1 MTTSASLTDRYVA
14 AVLRSLPEDKRAD
27 IEKELRA
34 SIADAVDARL
44 ENGEAAADAE
54 RAVLQELGDP
64 ARLAAGY
71 AGRPLWLVGPAYYV
85 EYVRFL
91 RLLLVIVLP
100 IVAAVLVVTQVL
112 AGANVGQVVGG
123 GFATLLTVAVHMV
136 FWITLLFV
144 VLERTGTKA
153 PVIAFDLDDL
163 PLPATETTPKLS
175 DLVATLV
182 FLLFT
187 VGALAWQQMS
197 SVFLDGEGNPIPLL
211 QPDLWA
217 LWIPVFIALCALTLV
232 HAVVLYSVG
241 RWTVPLLVTVVLLNL
256 ASAAVV
262 VWLLVTGR
270 LLNPAF
276 FAEFGWDDVFA
287 IDGVGTIVTVL
298 GVIVIAIGGIL
309 DAAVK
314 TRRTLAESTARRG
327 AV

>member
-1 MTTSASLTDRYVA
+1 MTTPVSLTDRYVA

-27 IEKELRA
+27 IDKELRA
-34 SIADAVDARL
+34 SIADAVDARIA
-44 ENGEAAADAE
+44 NGEPEADAE

-112 AGANVGQVVGG
+112 AGADIGQVFGG
-123 GFATLLTVAVHMV
+123 AVATLLTVAVHMV

-153 PVIAFDLDDL
+153 PVISFDLDDL

-175 DLVATLV
+175 DLVATVV

-187 VGALAWQQMS
+187 VGAIVWQQMS
-197 SVFLDGEGNPIPLL
+197 SVFTDASGQPIPVL
-211 QPDLWA
+211 QPDLWT

-256 ASAAVV
+256 VTAAVV
-262 VWLLVTGR
+262 IWLLVAGR
-270 LLNPAF
+270 LLNPEF
-276 FAEFGWDDVFA
+276 FAEFGWNDVFA
-287 IDGVGTIVTVL
+287 VDGVGTIVTIL
-298 GVIVIAIGGIL
+298 GVVVIAIGGIL

-314 TRRTLAESTARRG
+314 TRRTLAGEA
-327 AV
+327 AA

>member
-1 MTTSASLTDRYVA
+1 MTATPSLTDRYVA
-14 AVLRSLPEDKRAD
+14 AVLRSLPEAKRAD

-34 SIADAVDARL
+34 SIADAVDARVAS
-44 ENGEAAADAE
+44 GEPTADAE

-100 IVAAVLVVTQVL
+100 IVAAVLIVTQAL
-112 AGANVGQVVGG
+112 AGANIGQVFGG
-123 GFATLLTVAVHMV
+123 TFGTVLTVAVHMV

-153 PVIAFDLDDL
+153 PVIAFDLDEL
-163 PLPATETTPKLS
+163 PVPTTETTPKLS
-175 DLVATLV
+175 DLVATV
-182 FLLFT
+182 AFLLFT
-187 VGALAWQQMS
+187 VGALVWQQMS
-197 SVFLDGEGNPIPLL
+197 SVFTDADGTPIPVL
-211 QPDLWA
+211 QPDLWT
-217 LWIPVFIALCALTLV
+217 LWIPVFIGLCALTLV

-241 RWTVPLLVTVVLLNL
+241 RWTVPLLVTVALLNL
-256 ASAAVV
+256 ASAAAVI
-262 VWLLVTGR
+262 WLLVTGR
-270 LLNPAF
+270 LLNPAY

-287 IDGVGTIVTVL
+287 VDGVGTIVTVL
-298 GVIVIAIGGIL
+298 GVTVIAIGGIV

-314 TRRTLAESTARRG
+314 TRRTLAA
-327 AV
+327 

>member
-1 MTTSASLTDRYVA
+1 MSTPASLTDRYVA
-14 AVLRSLPEDKRAD
+14 AVLRSLPEAKRAD

-34 SIADAVDARL
+34 SIADAVDARVA
-44 ENGEAAADAE
+44 GGASEAHAE
-54 RAVLQELGDP
+54 RAVLDELGDP

-112 AGANVGQVVGG
+112 AGGHGGQALGG
-123 GFATLLTVAVHMV
+123 TLATVLTVGVHLV

-153 PVIAFDLDDL
+153 PVVAFDLDDL
-163 PLPATETTPKLS
+163 PMPATETTPKLS
-175 DLVATLV
+175 DLVATLA

-187 VGALAWQQMS
+187 VGALVWQQMS
-197 SVFLDGEGNPIPLL
+197 SVFDDADGEPIPVL
-211 QPDLWA
+211 QPGLWT
-217 LWIPVFIALCALTLV
+217 LWIPVFIGLCALTLV

-241 RWTVPLLVTVVLLNL
+241 RWTVPLLVTVALLNVV
-256 ASAAVV
+256 SAGVV
-262 VWLLVTGR
+262 IWLLVTGQ
-270 LLNPAF
+270 LLNPAY
-276 FAEFGWDDVFA
+276 FAEFGWDDIFA
-287 IDGVGTIVTVL
+287 VDGVGTIVTIL
-298 GVIVIAIGGIL
+298 GVTVIAIGGII

-314 TRRTLAESTARRG
+314 TRRTIAA
-327 AV
+327 